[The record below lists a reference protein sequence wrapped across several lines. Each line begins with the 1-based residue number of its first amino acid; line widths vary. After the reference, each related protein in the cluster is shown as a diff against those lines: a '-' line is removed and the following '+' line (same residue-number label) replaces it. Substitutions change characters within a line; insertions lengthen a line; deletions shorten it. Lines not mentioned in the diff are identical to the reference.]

1 MTAKELRRLSK
12 TDLLTMLR
20 DQEAELELLR
30 AEKTEL
36 EQKLE
41 DRTLR
46 LSECGSIADAAMEVN
61 DVFKAAQAAAD
72 QYLSSVRSAQATV
85 ERRTHAMEAE
95 AKQRAED
102 ITQQAEALC
111 RQKLAETQRQVDAYW
126 GSLAEKLE
134 DFYQTHVGLQQ
145 MLSGSGI
152 NLQLPIQSGREQAL

>member
-20 DQEAELELLR
+20 DQEAELEHLR
-30 AEKTEL
+30 AEKAEL

-72 QYLSSVRSAQATV
+72 QYLSSVRSAQAAV
-85 ERRTHAMEAE
+85 ERRTQAMEAE

-102 ITQQAEALC
+102 ITQQAESLC
-111 RQKLAETQRQVDAYW
+111 RQKLAETQRRVDAYW
-126 GSLAEKLE
+126 CSLTEKLE

-145 MLSGSGI
+145 MLSGAGI
-152 NLQLPIQSGREQAL
+152 GLQLPIQSGEEHTV